1 MIVQGIKTDVGL
13 SAFVDRR
20 SSALQRGSEGAL
32 LLATGRS
39 DQNTVQ
45 CSVEPE
51 WRVPA
56 LKPGSSSKGS

>member
-1 MIVQGIKTDVGL
+1 MIVQGIKADVGL

-39 DQNTVQ
+39 D
-45 CSVEPE
+45 
-51 WRVPA
+51 
-56 LKPGSSSKGS
+56 